1 MPALLHQTQGSLKE
15 AQVPLIEHDS
25 MQAMIGLDQLKNA
38 RLVPYPGPPLA
49 HGPRFNGY
57 NLVLPSDWDRAPG
70 APFLFSLQHHD
81 IVPVQGHN
89 EAEEDLGKH
98 ITAHCYQVTIQERP
112 DGTSF
117 DPHISLLHSYALD
130 KPSTGYRHLTNGT
143 FEWLATGRVG
153 FVVVEIP
160 IPDNGPPTKTWI
172 SLCSLGTGQEEEEG
186 LRGTTSTL
194 RVARAACSDASLFE
208 LGVCLTSGRLAYV
221 ATVPNT
227 YMRNDGDNGEEQT
240 ECVVHDF
247 LWDE

>member
-1 MPALLHQTQGSLKE
+1 
-15 AQVPLIEHDS
+15 

-49 HGPRFNGY
+49 HGPRFNEY

-112 DGTSF
+112 DGTGF
-117 DPHISLLHSYALD
+117 DPHISLLHSYVLD
-130 KPSTGYRHLTNGT
+130 KPSTGYPHLCNRTL
-143 FEWLATGRVG
+143 ERLATGRVG

-160 IPDNGPPTKTWI
+160 ILENDPQTKKWI
-172 SLCSLGTGQEEEEG
+172 SICSLGTVQEEEEG
-186 LRGTTSTL
+186 RRGTTSTL
-194 RVARAACSDASLFE
+194 RIARAACPDAFLLE
-208 LGVCLTSGRLAYV
+208 LGVCLTSGRLAYL
-221 ATVPNT
+221 TSVPNT
-227 YMRNDGDNGEEQT
+227 SIDNGGDGDVEQL
-240 ECVVHDF
+240 ECVVCDF
-247 LWDE
+247 LWDD